1 MMQIMLM
8 YVVGYASSANKT
20 ASTTG
25 HSKDGA
31 NIAEVH
37 GLWIVLV
44 KRTIHQRYEKCDKSM
59 QP

>member
-1 MMQIMLM
+1 MQIMLM
-8 YVVGYASSANKT
+8 YVLGSASSPNKT
-20 ASTTG
+20 ASTIG

-44 KRTIHQRYEKCDKSM
+44 KRTMHQRD
-59 QP
+59 

>member
-44 KRTIHQRYEKCDKSM
+44 KRTIHQRD
-59 QP
+59 